1 VTVVIDANALVA
13 LIASEPNGPA
23 VSELIERWIAEER
36 ELHAPALARYEVANV
51 LTRQHAAGR
60 LSKEDIKS
68 GWQALEELPIG
79 VRGLGDAPEVRWWN
93 RPVSEG
99 YSWDSPE
106 RRCPLRIRVRFLP
119 RFGRHDRNPPAAGR
133 VETPRKH
140 LVEDASCQ
148 RTLVFMVPQ
157 RIVPVTDKPQREP
170 DHEQKDRSGVADQR
184 EVQRGKRGNNQ
195 SCGT

>member
-68 GWQALEELPIG
+68 GWQALEELPITYHALLDG
-79 VRGLGDAPEVRWWN
+79 PAVIDVAVTLGRRSAFDASYVALARILDAELWTLDGPLARNAAGQKLPVRLIDSNDRKAQGSTAPDV
-93 RPVSEG
+93 PASEPP
-99 YSWDSPE
+99 DQE
-106 RRCPLRIRVRFLP
+106 RS
-119 RFGRHDRNPPAAGR
+119 PPA
-133 VETPRKH
+133 
-140 LVEDASCQ
+140 
-148 RTLVFMVPQ
+148 
-157 RIVPVTDKPQREP
+157 
-170 DHEQKDRSGVADQR
+170 
-184 EVQRGKRGNNQ
+184 
-195 SCGT
+195 